1 MVLGWMADQTD
12 EWHYMILEALAQI
25 IGHNKA

>member
-1 MVLGWMADQTD
+1 MADQTD